1 MTNEC
6 TEITE
11 GSKAIMRDMKVM
23 GTPIALVPA
32 LSQYKHNNG
41 DGLLF
46 GFDYDETVVVFEKM
60 QAELEELRAKAAA
73 FDLIDGQEIETYY
86 PTNEDMTLKIF
97 PLESVIGGEE
107 YRGKTLLEA
116 VNNARGES

>member
-1 MTNEC
+1 
-6 TEITE
+6 
-11 GSKAIMRDMKVM
+11 MRDMKQNSSVDQCK
-23 GTPIALVPA
+23 GCTLR
-32 LSQYKHNNG
+32 G
-41 DGLLF
+41 DITACEAVECSNHDNWYPQQL
-46 GFDYDETVVVFEKM
+46 K
-60 QAELEELRAKAAA
+60 AELEQLRAKAAA

-97 PLESVIGGEE
+97 PLGSVIGGEE